1 MFYCEC
7 DGIYHH
13 NDEIP
18 STLRPFINHVFSS
31 GTSAGKDFQSFN
43 TKFKNVIKK
52 LLPPGYSIHSWNKGR
67 YYCSA
72 VIKTNN
78 DSYIYMSIPDVRFDY
93 SYGWIRDILYRTM
106 KHDKDWT
113 GGTNRRTSL
122 FTFTRDIASLY

>member
-7 DGIYHH
+7 DCTYHN

-31 GTSAGKDFQSFN
+31 GPYAGKDFQSFN
-43 TKFKNVIKK
+43 TKFKNAIKK
-52 LLPPGYSIHSWNKGR
+52 LLPQGYSIYSWNKGH

-72 VIKTNN
+72 VIQTDNGT
-78 DSYIYMSIPDVRFDY
+78 YIYMSIPDVRWD

-113 GGTNRRTSL
+113 GGQNHRTSL
-122 FTFTRDIASLY
+122 FTFTRDIASL